1 VFNRIAVAA
10 VVLILSAC
18 GAPRPRPSAP
28 QPAIHPAS
36 ILQALPPPGAY
47 TIDSQNSELRILVY
61 RAGPLANLGHNHVMV
76 NRGVTGLVQVGSS
89 ISSSSFSLKVPVES
103 FVVDDA
109 EARREE
115 GSDFP
120 GDIPPDAKSGTR
132 RNLLSAAV
140 LNAAEFPLIT
150 VSSVALS
157 GTPDALSAELTV
169 SVAGHETTI
178 SAPCTLQGDEHRLT
192 AAGSMELRQ
201 TAIGLAPYSLL
212 HGALQVEDA
221 MQLKFSIVVPI
232 S

>member
-18 GAPRPRPSAP
+18 GAPRPRPSA
-28 QPAIHPAS
+28 QPAIQPAS
-36 ILQALPPPGAY
+36 ILQALPPPGTYA
-47 TIDSQNSELRILVY
+47 IDSQNSELRILVY

-76 NRGVTGLVQVGSS
+76 NRGVTGLVQIGSS
-89 ISSSSFSLKVPVES
+89 ISSSSFSLKVPVEN
-103 FVVDDA
+103 FVVDDS

-120 GDIPPDAKSGTR
+120 GDIPPEAKSGTR
-132 RNLLSAAV
+132 RNMLGAAV
-140 LNAAEFPLIT
+140 LNAAEFPVIT
-150 VSSVALS
+150 VTSVTLS

-201 TAIGLAPYSLL
+201 TAVGLAPYSLL

>member
-1 VFNRIAVAA
+1 M
-10 VVLILSAC
+10 VLILSAC
-18 GAPRPRPSAP
+18 AAPRPRPSA
-28 QPAIHPAS
+28 QPAIQPAS
-36 ILQALPPPGAY
+36 ILQALPPPGTY

-61 RAGPLANLGHNHVMV
+61 RAGPLANLGHNHVVV
-76 NRGVTGLVQVGSS
+76 NRGVTGLVQVGST

-103 FVVDDA
+103 FEVDDP

-120 GDIPPDAKSGTR
+120 GDVPADAKSGTR
-132 RNLLSAAV
+132 RNMLGAAV
-140 LNAAEFPLIT
+140 LNAAEFPVIT
-150 VSSVALS
+150 VTSVTLS

-178 SAPCTLQGDEHRLT
+178 TAPCTLQGDEHRLT

-201 TAIGLAPYSLL
+201 TAVGLAPYSLL

-221 MQLKFSIVVPI
+221 MQVKFSIVVPI

>member
-1 VFNRIAVAA
+1 MFNRIAVAA

-18 GAPRPRPSAP
+18 GAPRPRPVV
-28 QPAIHPAS
+28 QPAIQPAS
-36 ILQALPPPGAY
+36 ILQALPPPGTY

-61 RAGPLANLGHNHVMV
+61 RAGPLANLGHNHVVV
-76 NRGVTGLVQVGSS
+76 NRGVSGLVQVGSS

-103 FVVDDA
+103 FVVDDP

-132 RNLLSAAV
+132 RNMLGAAV
-140 LNAAEFPLIT
+140 LNAAEFPVIT
-150 VSSVALS
+150 VTSVTLS
-157 GTPDALSAELTV
+157 GTPDALSAELAV

-178 SAPCTLQGDEHRLT
+178 TAPCTLQGDEHRLT

-201 TAIGLAPYSLL
+201 TAVGLAPYSLL

-221 MQLKFSIVVPI
+221 MQVKFSIVVPI

>member
-1 VFNRIAVAA
+1 MFNRIAVAA